1 MGTAWAESFEDMRP
15 IGWLPLLLLAV
26 APAPAWADGAAAPAV
41 GRVVG
46 GTVAVSGVPA
56 PARPVAAAASVPAR
70 AAASDAAVPVARAA
84 ATGAV
89 TIKDFSFGPAT
100 VTVHVGDTVTWANAG
115 PTDHTATAN
124 DGGFDTGQLRA
135 GQSASHTFT
144 RAGTFAYHCSLHP
157 FMRGTVQVLA
167 AAASGGTGG
176 GATAPAASAPAA
188 PVAPAATPA
197 AAAPAPP
204 PAGAT
209 LPRTGMSAPGL
220 AGLGALVLLCGI
232 GLRARTRPR

>member
-1 MGTAWAESFEDMRP
+1 MGTTRAVSFEDMHP
-15 IGWLPLLLLAV
+15 LGWLPLLLLTV
-26 APAPAWADGAAAPAV
+26 APAPAWADAGAAPAV

-46 GTVAVSGVPA
+46 RTVAISGVTA
-56 PARPVAAAASVPAR
+56 PARPAAVAARAAGGPAGGAAPAAAA
-70 AAASDAAVPVARAA
+70 PVARPA

-89 TIKDFSFGPAT
+89 TIRDFSFGPAT

-124 DGGFDTGQLRA
+124 DGAFDTGQLRA

-157 FMRGTVQVLA
+157 FMRGTVQVV
-167 AAASGGTGG
+167 AAASGGVSGG
-176 GATAPAASAPAA
+176 GTGSAAA
-188 PVAPAATPA
+188 PPTA
-197 AAAPAPP
+197 AAAPAPT
-204 PAGAT
+204 PAGPT

-220 AGLGALVLLCGI
+220 AGLGALVLLCGVV
-232 GLRARTRPR
+232 LRVRTRPR